1 MKKKKPNWAV
11 GEAYKRRA
19 FNVQDLNTHDPNH
32 MYKWGKER
40 NERPFIIR
48 SFLHFLGFIAMGV
61 GLIAVLIFLL

>member
-1 MKKKKPNWAV
+1 MNKK
-11 GEAYKRRA
+11 E
-19 FNVQDLNTHDPNH
+19 FDVQDLNTHDPNH

-61 GLIAVLIFLL
+61 GLITILIFLL

>member
-1 MKKKKPNWAV
+1 MSKK
-11 GEAYKRRA
+11 E
-19 FNVQDLNTHDPNH
+19 FDVQDLNTHDPNQ

-61 GLIAVLIFLL
+61 GLITILIFLL